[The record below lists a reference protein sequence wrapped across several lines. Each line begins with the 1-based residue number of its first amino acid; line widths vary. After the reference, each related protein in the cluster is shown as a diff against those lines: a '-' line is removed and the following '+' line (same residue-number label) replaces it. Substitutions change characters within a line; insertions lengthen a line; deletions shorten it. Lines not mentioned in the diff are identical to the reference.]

1 MTISFQCPKCKG
13 ICAFHDEHAGRR
25 ARCKECNQIFTIP
38 SEDGQ
43 KAKIV
48 KPEAGEPIPGFYRA
62 VFFENCRIFTSL
74 NNVTGLV
81 FVAAAVS
88 FKFFVGHANYQL
100 LTFYVPLGFITQIIA
115 WGCLCWYYMEVV
127 ISAASGE
134 NDLPDIDMGFGLE
147 FFWNVIKSIYLFIVA
162 LVLVEIPCVFI
173 VRILIN
179 IGAHTP
185 LLQHIIMLAGLLAFP
200 MAILILSVGREIWM
214 VLLPQNII
222 KPIYK
227 ATAPYL
233 MTVFFVM
240 LAAAL
245 EWKTVGYIQ
254 LKDENG
260 FVIALHLVANIAVVF
275 FTVVAMRTVG
285 LFGRHYNC
293 YLPD

>member
-13 ICAFHDEHAGRR
+13 ICAFHDEYAGRR

-38 SEDGQ
+38 TEDGQ
-43 KAKIV
+43 KAEKV
-48 KPEAGEPIPGFYRA
+48 KPERGEPIPGFYRA
-62 VFFENCRIFTSL
+62 VFCDVYRIFTNL
-74 NNVTGLV
+74 KNVTGLV

-88 FKFFVGHANYQL
+88 FKFFVGHANYQF
-100 LTFYVPLGFITQIIA
+100 LTFYFPLGFITQIIA
-115 WGCLCWYYMEVV
+115 WGCLCWYYMEIV

-162 LVLVEIPCVFI
+162 LVLVEIPCVI
-173 VRILIN
+173 LVRILIK

-200 MAILILSVGREIWM
+200 MAILILSVGRGIWM

-260 FVIALHLVANIAVVF
+260 FVMALHLVANIAVVF